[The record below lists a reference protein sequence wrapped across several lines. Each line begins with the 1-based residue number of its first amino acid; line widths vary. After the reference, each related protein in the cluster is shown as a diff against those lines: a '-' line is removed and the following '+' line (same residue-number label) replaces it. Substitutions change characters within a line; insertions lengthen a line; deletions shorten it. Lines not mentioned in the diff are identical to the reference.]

1 MQRYF
6 KGLIWALATW
16 ITSQTIMRQ
25 KGLVFDSRLWFG
37 GGGAGFSVIN
47 IQNLRIKRGNL
58 LLTSSCMYISHL
70 EEKNKIQ
77 KNSGTEALRDDS
89 LRSTD
94 ITLRGKGISI
104 SN

>member
-1 MQRYF
+1 MDNEPDYNEAER
-6 KGLIWALATW
+6 ARA
-16 ITSQTIMRQ
+16 R
-25 KGLVFDSRLWFG
+25 
-37 GGGAGFSVIN
+37 FSVIN

-58 LLTSSCMYISHL
+58 LLTSCCMYISHL